1 MKKLGILAS
10 AVAMTASSLFGD
22 IAVGKGL
29 SVSGYLDL
37 VYTSVSNDLTSGA
50 AGTDTSGFNATT
62 AEIDFAFDFGNGLSA
77 TVDLEGNVGNNDLG
91 NGAGGAEL
99 NIEQARID
107 YAFGD
112 SSITLGKFDTPI
124 GLEALE
130 SPDLYQY
137 SVSLTTDLQYTQH
150 TGIMYGFDNG
160 MFNVNVGIVNSI
172 SDDNANVGNS
182 GDELSYFGKVGVTP
196 TDSLSFNVAYSAGD
210 EDNTAG
216 AGGGTPDEFTQ
227 FSVDASWSDFGWT
240 VGAEYVDREVET
252 GAVKTDTDGFMIM
265 ANYMF
270 TEQFGLTA
278 RYSTSEIDGTSESIE
293 YTIAPSYAIT
303 PNWFVLAEYRV
314 DETDNAAGTT
324 TDEADTIAIETILTF

>member
-29 SVSGYLDL
+29 SVSGYIDL
-37 VYTSVSNDLTSGA
+37 NYQTVSDDTAG
-50 AGTDTSGFNATT
+50 GTDESGFSAAV

-77 TVDLEGNVGNNDLG
+77 TVDLEGNVGQ
-91 NGAGGAEL
+91 GGASDT

-112 SSITLGKFDTPI
+112 SSVTLGKFDTPI

-130 SPDLYQY
+130 SPDLYQF
-137 SVSLTTDLQYTQH
+137 SSSLTTVVLQYTQH

-160 MFNVNVGIVNSI
+160 MFNLNLGVVNSLN
-172 SDDNANVGNS
+172 DDNAQVGGGRNS
-182 GDELSYFGKVGVTP
+182 DDELSYFAKIGLTP
-196 TDSLSFNVAYSAGD
+196 TDSLSFNASYSAGD
-210 EDNTAG
+210 EDAG
-216 AGGGTPDEFTQ
+216 VAGTPANETNQ
-227 FSVDASWSDFGWT
+227 FSIDASWSDFGWT
-240 VGAEYVDREVET
+240 VGAEYVSNEIENNGTTTQEV
-252 GAVKTDTDGFMIM
+252 DGFMVM

-278 RYSTSEIDGTSESIE
+278 RYSNLDYSAGTGTAGATDITE
-293 YTIAPSYAIT
+293 YTISPSYAIT

-314 DETDNAAGTT
+314 DEGDAGAG
-324 TDEADTIAIETILTF
+324 DLIDSDTIALETILTF